1 METQPPTTTSLKIGS
16 PKLFDS
22 LAVWVI
28 NAYGLLLVFPFL
40 VSVMAVSVIPFGI
53 LTAVIPLLCVLAS
66 AYYLPLAF
74 GNAYVVRLAQALK
87 SPAGTS
93 LPGQVVQLTL
103 SPRTRTGLRAAL
115 EDADDIGCLHLG
127 ESGMVFQGDSIAL
140 SVPYAQLKTV
150 QLRNVGL
157 RGLWLYGQR
166 IEITVTG
173 LPNVQSFQF
182 AERSSWLL
190 PESRRVTREL
200 YQQLSLKAEKK

>member
-16 PKLFDS
+16 PKLFDN

-87 SPAGTS
+87 SPTGTS
-93 LPGQVVQLTL
+93 LAGQVVQLTL

-166 IEITVTG
+166 IEITVAG